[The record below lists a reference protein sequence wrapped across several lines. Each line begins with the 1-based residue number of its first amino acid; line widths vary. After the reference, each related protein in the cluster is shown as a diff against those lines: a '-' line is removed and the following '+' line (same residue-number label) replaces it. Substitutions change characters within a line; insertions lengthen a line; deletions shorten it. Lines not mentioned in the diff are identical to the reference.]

1 VIVLTALK
9 PFKPDE
15 LKKMGLTAEEGA
27 RFKQEWRTLHA
38 EQAALSSRGQQQIVS
53 DSGHYIQIDQPDR
66 VVDAVREVVD
76 DVRAQ
81 ARTDKEMQ

>member
-1 VIVLTALK
+1 
-9 PFKPDE
+9 
-15 LKKMGLTAEEGA
+15 GLTAEEGA

-53 DSGHYIQIDQPDR
+53 DAGHYIQIDQPDR

-76 DVRAQ
+76 DVRADG
-81 ARTDKEMQ
+81 RTDKEMK